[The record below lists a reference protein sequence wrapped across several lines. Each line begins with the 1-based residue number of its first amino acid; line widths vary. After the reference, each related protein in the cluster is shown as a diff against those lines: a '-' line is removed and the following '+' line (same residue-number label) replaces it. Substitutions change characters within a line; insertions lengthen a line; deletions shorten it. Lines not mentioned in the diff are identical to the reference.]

1 MKIAIVDDSP
11 AIRTLVRRMLLACD
25 NPDLHIVAE
34 GQTASEAM
42 QIYVDQKPDVMFL
55 DVEMPGGSGLDV
67 LSRLNCP
74 VVILSTQRKAGL
86 NAKDLRHAIFVDK
99 LHPAEMDLMRAIR
112 SAMDKHAAY
121 RDQQRRAQATLP
133 VRR

>member
-34 GQTASEAM
+34 GQTASEAL
-42 QIYVDQKPDVMFL
+42 QIYADQKPDVMFL

-74 VVILSTQRKAGL
+74 VVILSTPRKACL
-86 NAKDLRHAIFVDK
+86 DSKDLRHAVFVDK
-99 LHPAEMDLMRAIR
+99 LHPAEMDLMRAIC
-112 SAMDKHAAY
+112 SATEKHAAF
-121 RDQQRRAQATLP
+121 RNQQRHALP
-133 VRR
+133 IRR